1 LIAIGPPVPPEI
13 ETDLAKKRVKRT
25 LPGERS
31 LQWFRK
37 QGWYAYSVS
46 RWVHQAGRR
55 IDFAGFADLI
65 AFSPAL
71 EIIVACQA
79 TTTAHQANRLA
90 KILSL
95 DSAGAWMKAGGKIQ
109 VHGWGKRGERG
120 KRKLWTLTVTPVL
133 NNPTL

>member
-1 LIAIGPPVPPEI
+1 LIAIGPPVPL
-13 ETDLAKKRVKRT
+13 ETKLPKKRVKRT

-46 RWVHQAGRR
+46 RWIHQAGRR

-65 AFSPAL
+65 AYSPAL
-71 EIIVACQA
+71 GMIVACQA

-109 VHGWGKRGERG
+109 VHGWAKKGERG

-133 NNPTL
+133 NNPDL